1 MKAYL
6 DLLRTILE
14 QGVRKTDRT
23 GTGTLS
29 YFGYQMRF
37 DLSEGFP
44 LLTTKKLHTRS
55 IFYELLWMLKGDT
68 NIKYLHDHG
77 VTIWDEWAD
86 ANGDLGPVY
95 GKQWRNWE
103 GPDGHTIDQI
113 KKVVRQIRET
123 PDSRRLMVSAW
134 NPAEVDK
141 MALPPCHAFFQF
153 YVTEGR
159 LSCQLYQRSGDVFLG
174 VPFNIASYALLTA
187 MVAQV
192 CGLKPGTF
200 VHTLGDAHLYAN
212 HLEQARLQLT
222 RTPFPLPTLELNPDV
237 RNLDDF
243 TYEDIRILNYQAHP
257 HIKADVAV

>member
-6 DLLRTILE
+6 DLLRTILD

-95 GKQWRNWE
+95 GKQWRSWE

-113 KKVVRQIRET
+113 KAVVRQIRET
-123 PDSRRLMVSAW
+123 PD
-134 NPAEVDK
+134 
-141 MALPPCHAFFQF
+141 
-153 YVTEGR
+153 
-159 LSCQLYQRSGDVFLG
+159 
-174 VPFNIASYALLTA
+174 
-187 MVAQV
+187 
-192 CGLKPGTF
+192 
-200 VHTLGDAHLYAN
+200 
-212 HLEQARLQLT
+212 
-222 RTPFPLPTLELNPDV
+222 
-237 RNLDDF
+237 
-243 TYEDIRILNYQAHP
+243 
-257 HIKADVAV
+257 